1 MAASFQAA
9 IRKLLRVADR
19 AKTPPAKGKAF
30 EDLACC
36 LFENIPGISLS
47 HRNALNVFE
56 SEEIDVA
63 FWNEQDPKGLKWL
76 KAFLLVECKNWSAA
90 VGSAEVITFIA
101 KLRNRGLDFGIL
113 IAANG
118 ITGNPED
125 SRRAH
130 HQVSLAL
137 SDKIQLIVITR
148 GEIEELKDGAELVIL
163 IKRKVAQ
170 LIATGTVWP

>member
-1 MAASFQAA
+1 MPLPFRNAIKNFLKAADHATTQ
-9 IRKLLRVADR
+9 D
-19 AKTPPAKGKAF
+19 AKGKAF
-30 EDLACC
+30 EDLACY
-36 LFENIPGISLS
+36 LFESIPGISVS

-63 FWNEQDPKGLKWL
+63 FWNEQDPRGLKWL

-118 ITGNPED
+118 ITGSSEEGN
-125 SRRAH
+125 RAH

-137 SDKIQLIVITR
+137 SEKIQIIVITR
-148 GEIEELKDGAELVIL
+148 IEIEGLKDGAELVGL
-163 IKRKVAQ
+163 IKKKVSQ
-170 LIATGTVWP
+170 LLATGTLWP

>member
-1 MAASFQAA
+1 MAAAFQAA
-9 IRKLLRVADR
+9 IKKMLKAADQ
-19 AKTPPAKGKAF
+19 AKTPAAKGKAF
-30 EDLACC
+30 EDLACY
-36 LFENIPGISLS
+36 LFESIPGVSVS
-47 HRNALNVFE
+47 HQNALNVFE

-76 KAFLLVECKNWSAA
+76 EAFLLVECKNWSTA

-113 IAANG
+113 IATKG

-125 SRRAH
+125 SNRAH

-148 GEIEELKDGAELVIL
+148 GEIEGLKDSAELVRL
-163 IKRKVAQ
+163 IKRKVSQ